1 MMEPIGYLLWGIGFG
16 IALSAPVGPINIIVL
31 RRALFGKATDGFL
44 IGLGGAFGDAFYAA
58 LAAFGLNAIFDM
70 IEEHETSLK
79 IVGGIIML
87 IFAYR
92 IWKAH
97 PHIDRTPKQGGV
109 KRGMFGS
116 LVLTLTNPGVFLGFV
131 GLYTLAG
138 LGSLGNGTSWWL
150 NMNAMMLTSGVF
162 LGAASWWA
170 TLVIMAQK
178 FREKINDKLLES
190 INHVSAAV
198 IGLFAVVTLGSVLLP
213 FLSE

>member
-1 MMEPIGYLLWGIGFG
+1 MMEPIGYLLWGLGFG

-31 RRALFGKATDGFL
+31 RRALFGKASDGFF

-70 IEEHETSLK
+70 IEEHEMSLK

-87 IFAYR
+87 VFAYR

-138 LGSLGNGTSWWL
+138 LGSLGNAESWWL
-150 NMNAMMLTSGVF
+150 NMNAIMLTSGVF
-162 LGAASWWA
+162 LGAAAWWA
-170 TLVIMAQK
+170 ILVVMAQK
-178 FREKINDKLLES
+178 FREKINDKLLVK

-198 IGLFAVVTLGSVLLP
+198 IGLFALVTLGSVLLP
-213 FLSE
+213 

>member
-1 MMEPIGYLLWGIGFG
+1 MMEPVGYLLWGLGFG

-31 RRALFGKATDGFL
+31 RRALFGKASDGFL

-79 IVGGIIML
+79 IVGGVIML
-87 IFAYR
+87 VFAYR

-97 PHIDRTPKQGGV
+97 PHIDEAPKEGGV
-109 KRGMFGS
+109 KRGMAGS

-138 LGSLGNGTSWWL
+138 LGSLKGAGSWWL
-150 NMNAMMLTSGVF
+150 NMNAIMLTAGVF
-162 LGAASWWA
+162 FGAAFWWA
-170 TLVIMAQK
+170 TLVVMARR
-178 FREKINDKLLES
+178 FREKINDLLLEK

-198 IGLFAVVTLGSVLLP
+198 IAIFALVTLGSVFLPLLVD
-213 FLSE
+213 